1 MQDAEYLRLIE
12 HIRENILEFGQQL
25 GAIQQQWV
33 AVTGYAAPFGLI
45 DLNLAL
51 SRIINDLEMERA
63 EVGTEIR
70 ETFMEG
76 MWKNRIIH

>member
-33 AVTGYAAPFGLI
+33 AVTGYAVPFNTAP
-45 DLNLAL
+45 LNVCILEIL
-51 SRIINDLEMERA
+51 KDLEIEA
-63 EVGTEIR
+63 GCVGTELR
-70 ETFMEG
+70 ETYMEG
-76 MWKNRIIH
+76 LWKNRTVH